1 MKKILC
7 SITLLIAVV
16 VTGYGQIDPIGMWK
30 NIDNEDGKV
39 KSHLEVYWEDGVLK
53 AKVAKLLDN
62 ATVTLCKKCKDDKKN
77 QPLVGM
83 EIMWGLTAD
92 GDKEWSGGQ
101 IMDPKS
107 GKQYKC
113 KIELEKKNKLKVRG
127 FIGIPAFGRTQYWY
141 RLVE

>member
-1 MKKILC
+1 ME
-7 SITLLIAVV
+7 
-16 VTGYGQIDPIGMWK
+16 